1 MRTKR
6 LLALTSSVLLAVA
19 ASVTHA
25 KGLNYTYAEA
35 GYSYLDADDFDANGA
50 TVKLSFAA
58 LDFIHLKFDYTRF
71 WVDDYKGASSDP
83 DLDRFVI
90 GAGGNFSLTEKI
102 DLVGT
107 VSFVDREWSNGSRS
121 GGTKNFNNSDRGHQT
136 DLGIRAQIT
145 KDLELNGAVTYL
157 DIDDF
162 EASVGV
168 GAGVVYKLNKKF
180 ALTGNARHFSNE
192 DETEAFLGVRLNF

>member
-1 MRTKR
+1 MRIR
-6 LLALTSSVLLAVA
+6 CLLALTTSILLAAA

-25 KGLNYTYAEA
+25 KGLNYSYAEA
-35 GYSYLDADDFDANGA
+35 GYSYLDADRFDANGA
-50 TVKLSFAA
+50 TVKLSFAV
-58 LDFIHLKFDYTRF
+58 LDFAHLKFDYTRF
-71 WVDDYKGASSDP
+71 WVDDYKGAKDDP

-107 VSFVDREWSNGSRS
+107 ASFVDREWSNGSRS
-121 GGTKNFNNSDRGHQT
+121 GGTKNFNNSDRGYQL
-136 DLGIRAQIT
+136 DFGARALLA
-145 KDLELNGAVTYL
+145 KDFELNGALTYL

-168 GAGVVYKLNKKF
+168 GAGAVYKLNKKF
-180 ALTGNARHFSNE
+180 ALSGNVRHFSNE

>member
-1 MRTKR
+1 MRTR
-6 LLALTSSVLLAVA
+6 SLLALTTSVLLAAA
-19 ASVTHA
+19 ASVSHA
-25 KGLNYTYAEA
+25 KGLNYTYAEV
-35 GYSYLDADDFDANGA
+35 GYSYLDADKFDANGA

-58 LDFIHLKFDYTRF
+58 LDFVHLKFDYTRF
-71 WVDDYKGASSDP
+71 WIDDHKDASSDP

-107 VSFVDREWSNGSRS
+107 VSFVDREWTNGSRS

-136 DLGIRAQIT
+136 DLGIRALVA
-145 KDLELNGAVTYL
+145 KGFELNGTVTYL

-168 GAGVVYKLNKKF
+168 GAGAVYKLNSKF
-180 ALTGNARHFSNE
+180 SISGNARHFSNE